1 MFYFIS
7 DIEKNIEKVNDIFG
21 YIFIT
26 DSFDRK
32 SIIFIIVFLF
42 LLIYA
47 IKSLFLTFIFI
58 YSKKFCNNHEQ
69 YLSENVYNNYINTD
83 FLNSIKKDEAI
94 KFRNIH
100 EVAAHSLCLQ
110 SMFVINQELLTSFV
124 IFLTIL
130 FIDIKIGL
138 ILFVVSIFLIICF
151 HFLTKKN

>member
-1 MFYFIS
+1 MNDYIKTFKLIEKKFRRKFYFSNFLVIIGSFLELISIGLIIPVFYFIS

-58 YSKKFCNNHEQ
+58 YSKK
-69 YLSENVYNNYINTD
+69 
-83 FLNSIKKDEAI
+83 
-94 KFRNIH
+94 
-100 EVAAHSLCLQ
+100 
-110 SMFVINQELLTSFV
+110 
-124 IFLTIL
+124 IL
-130 FIDIKIGL
+130 
-138 ILFVVSIFLIICF
+138 
-151 HFLTKKN
+151 